1 MGIESDQLV
10 FDYLSRVGDL
20 AQRQQLPS
28 QARMRLVA
36 SLRGEI
42 EQRRAKSDSP
52 EAVRRIL
59 TRLGTPDEVVA
70 AASSGQLSVPPQRTA
85 KTPDPAGSPHLAGTD
100 EVGSGDVQP
109 DWWRV
114 EDVPAGFHGG
124 VEIPEMLKPPAP
136 EDPEDPDAPEG
147 TEDPEA
153 PEASDAAAK
162 ARRLPRLRL
171 RRRTPPEAAPA
182 AAAPAAAA
190 VPVKAPARI
199 RNPFLLLAAALL
211 LVGAVLGSWYPLAG
225 GWLLAYGSRRLSR
238 TEAKWAVMWLPG
250 LVAAGAAVW
259 LWGRTE
265 GRWGEPLAAGAMG
278 EAVSETWPWVVRGAA
293 LASALFLAW
302 RSRRA

>member
-42 EQRRAKSDSP
+42 EQRRAKSDGP

-85 KTPDPAGSPHLAGTD
+85 AAPEPSGSPHLAGMD

-124 VEIPEMLKPPAP
+124 VEIPEMLKPPPAEAP
-136 EDPEDPDAPEG
+136 GA
-147 TEDPEA
+147 PEA
-153 PEASDAAAK
+153 PDAHGATETTEAPAK
-162 ARRLPRLRL
+162 GRRFPRL
-171 RRRTPPEAAPA
+171 RRRTPP
-182 AAAPAAAA
+182 AAAPAPEA
-190 VPVKAPARI
+190 VPAPAPAPARL
-199 RNPFLLLAAALL
+199 RNPFLLLAAVLL
-211 LVGAVLGSWYPLAG
+211 LAGAALGSWYPLAG

-238 TEAKWAVMWLPG
+238 TEAKWAVMGLPG
-250 LVAAGAAVW
+250 VVAAGAVVW

-265 GRWGEPLAAGAMG
+265 RRWGDPIAQGAMA

-293 LASALFLAW
+293 LASALFLIW

>member
-85 KTPDPAGSPHLAGTD
+85 KPEAAGSGAGSPHLAGMD

-124 VEIPEMLKPPAP
+124 VEIPEMLKPPPA
-136 EDPEDPDAPEG
+136 
-147 TEDPEA
+147 EA
-153 PEASDAAAK
+153 PEVPGASEAPAAPEAAAPPDK
-162 ARRLPRLRL
+162 GRRFPRL
-171 RRRTPPEAAPA
+171 RRRTPP
-182 AAAPAAAA
+182 AAAPAPEA
-190 VPVKAPARI
+190 VPAPAPAPARL
-199 RNPFLLLAAALL
+199 RNPFLLLAAVLL
-211 LVGAVLGSWYPLAG
+211 LAGAALGSWYPLAG

-238 TEAKWAVMWLPG
+238 TEAKWAVMGLPG
-250 LVAAGAAVW
+250 VVAAGAVVW

-265 GRWGEPLAAGAMG
+265 GRWGDPIAQGAMG

-293 LASALFLAW
+293 LASALFLIW